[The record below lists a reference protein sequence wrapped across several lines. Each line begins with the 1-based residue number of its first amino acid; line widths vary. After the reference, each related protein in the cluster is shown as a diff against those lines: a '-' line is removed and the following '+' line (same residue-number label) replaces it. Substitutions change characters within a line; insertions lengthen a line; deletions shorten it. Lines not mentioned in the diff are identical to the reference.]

1 MEDTVFISTPDNV
14 TLEFEL
20 AGLGSRFC
28 AWLIDSVL
36 IVSLILVVG
45 VVMILMGDR
54 GADFWRTVFHGG
66 SDWLAPWNFALLIFF
81 VFLIMWGYYVLFEGL
96 RRGATPGK
104 RKMGIRV
111 VRDDGLP
118 IGFREAAL
126 RNLVRAAD
134 MLPPPASL
142 LGGLAMLLDPK
153 GRRLGDM
160 LAGTLVVV
168 EKFEAPAD
176 SAAAAAWA
184 ARVEQGRSRQA
195 LTLPQGV
202 ISANQIG
209 LIEQYMA
216 RRYTLPPARSA
227 ALAWQITEPLLPLL
241 GEDREALVKRPDRA
255 GYCERLLLQ
264 ILEMAKGNRSTSEP
278 AIKHR
283 AQPALF

>member
-1 MEDTVFISTPDNV
+1 MEESVFIATPDNV

-28 AWLIDSVL
+28 AYLIDSALISLL
-36 IVSLILVVG
+36 IVAAVVG
-45 VVMILMGDR
+45 MFFMPSGLYFFR
-54 GADFWRTVFHGG
+54 AASKARSH
-66 SDWLAPWNFALLIFF
+66 WLASWNFALLIFF

-96 RRGATPGK
+96 RRGTTPGK

-168 EKFEAPAD
+168 EKFEAPSD

-241 GEDREALVKRPDRA
+241 GEDREAVVKRPDRA

-264 ILEMAKGNRSTSEP
+264 ILEMAKGNRSKSEP
-278 AIKHR
+278 AIKQR

>member
-1 MEDTVFISTPDNV
+1 MEDSVFIATPDNV

-28 AWLIDSVL
+28 AYLIDGIL
-36 IVSLILVVG
+36 IILLIAAVFVAMVFMPYGINL
-45 VVMILMGDR
+45 L
-54 GADFWRTVFHGG
+54 GAMFRGG
-66 SDWLAPWNFALLIFF
+66 SAWLASWNFALLLFF
-81 VFLIMWGYYVLFEGL
+81 IFLITWGYYVLFEGL
-96 RRGATPGK
+96 RRGSTPGK
-104 RKMGIRV
+104 RQMGIRV

-142 LGGLAMLLDPK
+142 LGGLVMSFDAN

-168 EKFEAPAD
+168 EKFAPAPD

-202 ISANQIG
+202 VSAQQIE
-209 LIEQYMA
+209 LIERFMV
-216 RRYTLPPARSA
+216 RRYSLPPARSA
-227 ALAWQITEPLLPLL
+227 ELAWQIAEPLLPLF
-241 GEDREALVKRPDRA
+241 GEDRQALMNRPDCG

-264 ILEMAKGNRSTSEP
+264 ILEMAQGKP
-278 AIKHR
+278 AKPDPVIKQR
-283 AQPALF
+283 AQSGLF

>member
-1 MEDTVFISTPDNV
+1 
-14 TLEFEL
+14 
-20 AGLGSRFC
+20 
-28 AWLIDSVL
+28 
-36 IVSLILVVG
+36 
-45 VVMILMGDR
+45 
-54 GADFWRTVFHGG
+54 
-66 SDWLAPWNFALLIFF
+66 
-81 VFLIMWGYYVLFEGL
+81 
-96 RRGATPGK
+96 
-104 RKMGIRV
+104 MGIRV

-168 EKFEAPAD
+168 EQFEAASD

-195 LTLPQGV
+195 LTLPQGA

-209 LIEQYMA
+209 LIEQYIA

-227 ALAWQITEPLLPLL
+227 ALVWQITEPLLPLL
-241 GEDREALVKRPDRA
+241 GEDREALVKRPDRT

-264 ILEMAKGNRSTSEP
+264 ILEMTKGNRPKSEP
-278 AIKHR
+278 AIKQR
-283 AQPALF
+283 AQLPLF